1 MLRIDLASRT
11 PVYEQIVSAIRT
23 ELVAGRYHPGDR
35 LPTVRIL
42 AIDLGVHHNTVAQA
56 YRELAAEGWLDLRRH
71 RGAVVLD
78 RDRPTVRPDAVDTFA
93 KPLRELIAKAL
104 AEGLPRKSLAREM
117 LESARRLEAGA
128 L

>member
-11 PVYEQIVSAIRT
+11 PVYEQIASAIRT
-23 ELVAGRYHPGDR
+23 ELVAGRYPPGDR
-35 LPTVRIL
+35 LPTVRAL

-78 RDRPTVRPDAVDTFA
+78 RDRPSIRPGAADAFA
-93 KPLRELIAKAL
+93 KPLRELVARAL
-104 AEGLPRKSLAREM
+104 AEGLPRKSLVREM
-117 LESARRLEAGA
+117 MESARRLEAGA